1 MNLFLSP
8 ASLVLAFFTMMLCN
22 SSYAQR
28 SPAADSLLQL
38 LESSKQD
45 TTRVQLL
52 NELAWEQLG
61 NDPSQALANSI
72 KAMQLA
78 RTLGNKP
85 GLRKSTYGAGLASH
99 RLGNYRE
106 AIGYFNES
114 LRVSRQEN
122 NKLATAIVY
131 TGLAEVFNSQG
142 NFDKALTHDFA
153 ALKIF
158 RELREEAR
166 AGNALSF
173 IGITYISKGD
183 YVQALEYLLQAL
195 RLAEKRGDRQM
206 IAYGSNDLG
215 TVFEAQGNLVKA
227 REYFLKSLRWSEKN
241 NKDLMTVNLVNL
253 GIVHYRLKQYDR
265 ALAYYQQALQIRE
278 QVLKDQAGIRSVLNN
293 IGNVYYDQG
302 QLGKAKAAYTKALAI
317 ARKIDHREGIA
328 TAMISLARIY
338 KEQKQYATALPLA
351 TEGVARAEKIGIKEE
366 TKDGYEVLSALQEA
380 MGEHRQALQNY
391 KRFVQ
396 YKDSLAG
403 EATTNK
409 INELYARFETQQKE
423 QQINVLSQHADIDR
437 LQLQQQ
443 RLYLAGLLVLV
454 AVLAGLGYGFLRH
467 NKLRHQQKTVELEQ
481 KLLRSQLNP
490 HFIFNALTAIQQF
503 MYRHSA
509 AEAGRYLAKFAKLM
523 RLILENSRLE
533 YITLQKEIQTLEHY
547 LELQRLRFGDK
558 FDYQI
563 HVDPGL
569 DPEEVTVPPMF
580 AQPLVENSLEHGIL
594 HKSERGLVQ
603 VRYHKQGDQVVLEVE
618 DNGVGRQKAGEL
630 AAVHRREHVS
640 LATQITQERL
650 KLFNRR
656 RNRKVKMKVEDL
668 LDQHQTV
675 LGTKATFAI
684 PFKVE
689 ST

>member
-1 MNLFLSP
+1 
-8 ASLVLAFFTMMLCN
+8 MMLCN
-22 SSYAQR
+22 NSYAQP
-28 SPAADSLLQL
+28 SPVADSLLHL
-38 LESSKQD
+38 LESSQHD
-45 TTRVQLL
+45 TNRVQLL
-52 NELAWEQLG
+52 NELAWAQLG
-61 NDPSQALANSI
+61 NDPSQALANST

-78 RTLGNKP
+78 RVLGSKAA
-85 GLRKSTYGAGLASH
+85 LQRSTYVAGKASY
-99 RLGNYRE
+99 RLGNYQE

-114 LRVSRQEN
+114 LRLGRQAN
-122 NKLATAIVY
+122 NRLSVARAY
-131 TGLAEVFNSQG
+131 NGLAEVFHSLG
-142 NFDKALTHDFA
+142 NFDKALTHDLA

-158 RELREEAR
+158 RELRDEAGI
-166 AGNALSF
+166 ANSLSY

-183 YVQALEYLLQAL
+183 YVRALHYQLQAL
-195 RLAEKRGDRQM
+195 RLAEKRNDQKM
-206 IAYGSNDLG
+206 IAYLCNDLG
-215 TVFEAQGNLVKA
+215 TVFTEQGNLVKA
-227 REYFLKSLRWSEKN
+227 REYFLKSLKWSEKN

-253 GIVHYRLKQYDR
+253 GIVHYRLKEYDR
-265 ALAYYQQALQIRE
+265 ALANYQQALQIRE
-278 QVLKDQAGIRSVLNN
+278 QVLKDKAGIRSVLNN
-293 IGNVYYDQG
+293 MGHVYYDQRRFE
-302 QLGKAKAAYTKALAI
+302 KAKTAYTKALAI
-317 ARKIDHREGIA
+317 ARQIEHREGIA

-338 KEQKQYATALPLA
+338 KEEKQYVTALPLA
-351 TEGVARAEKIGIKEE
+351 TEGVARAEEIGIKEE
-366 TKDGYEVLSALQEA
+366 TKEGYEMLSALQEA
-380 MGEHRQALQNY
+380 MGEHRQALRNY
-391 KRFVQ
+391 KRFIQ
-396 YKDSLAG
+396 YKDSVAG

-423 QQINVLSQHADIDR
+423 QQIKVLSQHAYIDR

-454 AVLAGLGYGFLRH
+454 AMLIGLGYGFLRH

-503 MYRHSA
+503 MYQHSA

-523 RLILENSRLE
+523 RLILENSRQE
-533 YITLQKEIQTLEHY
+533 YIPLRKEIQTLEHY

-563 HVDPGL
+563 YVDPDL
-569 DPEEVTVPPMF
+569 DPEEVIVPPMF

-594 HKSERGLVQ
+594 HKSERGRVQ

-618 DNGVGRQKAGEL
+618 DNGVGREKAGEL

-656 RNRKVKMKVEDL
+656 RNRKVKMQVEDL

-684 PFKVE
+684 PFRLE